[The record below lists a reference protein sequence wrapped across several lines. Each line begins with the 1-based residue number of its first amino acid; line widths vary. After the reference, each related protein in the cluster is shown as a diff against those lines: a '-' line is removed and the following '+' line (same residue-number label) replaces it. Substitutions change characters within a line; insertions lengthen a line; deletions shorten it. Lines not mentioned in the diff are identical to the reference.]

1 MKIVKL
7 SSSQFDRF
15 ASTHKYRNYFQTS
28 MYANVMSRFGYQHQ
42 FIGIVNDSNRLIG
55 ATLIIYKEVWMKY
68 KIAYAPRGM
77 LYSYDNEQ
85 ELEEVVEKLQ
95 KTLGKQNFMLLRI
108 DPYIPLTIRDCD
120 GNIMNF
126 NNQGTTIIDN
136 LKRAGFKYKGKTLYF
151 ETEKPRWEALILLQR
166 DVREVFARFD
176 KRTRNKIRR
185 ASSAGIEIVKAPA
198 KNVNKLYQF
207 VQKKDK
213 KPLSFYKEIFSK
225 FEDDVEVYYAKINT
239 ESFLIN
245 SRRNY
250 EKELEYND
258 ILAAKVQDLT
268 MDPKERDAYLN
279 KKMES
284 DKLITAYKNSLLK
297 STDLLKSNPDGIV
310 IAATMIIKYDNAAY
324 IFTEGQDESYSYL
337 NPLYLTKWK
346 LINDYTEQGL
356 KYINLNAIC
365 GEFEKKNPYSGLNEA
380 KLGFNT
386 AVTEYIGEFDIILN
400 SFSYGLY
407 NKMGKK

>member
-7 SSSQFDRF
+7 SSSQFDRY
-15 ASTHKYRNYFQTS
+15 ASTHKYRNYYQTS
-28 MYANVMSRFGYQHQ
+28 MYANVMSKFGYLYQ
-42 FIGIVNDSNRLIG
+42 FIGIVNDANKLIG
-55 ATLIIYKEVWMKY
+55 ASLIIYKDVWMKN
-68 KIAYAPRGM
+68 KIAYAPRGI
-77 LYSYDNEQ
+77 LYNYENEQ
-85 ELEEVVEKLQ
+85 ELEEVVDKLK

-126 NNQGTTIIDN
+126 NNQGTTIIEN
-136 LKRAGFKYKGKTLYF
+136 LKKAGFNYKGKNLYF
-151 ETEKPRWEALILLQR
+151 ETEKSRWEALILLQR
-166 DVREVFARFD
+166 DVREVFGRFD

-185 ASSAGIEIVKAPA
+185 ASSAGVEIEKAPTN
-198 KNVNKLYQF
+198 NVNELYQF
-207 VQKKDK
+207 ISKKEK
-213 KPLSFYKEIFSK
+213 KPMSFFKEIINK
-225 FEDDVEVYYAKINT
+225 FDDDVEIYYAKINT
-239 ESFLIN
+239 ENFLIN

-258 ILAAKVQDLT
+258 ILANKVQDLSLET
-268 MDPKERDAYLN
+268 KERESYLN

-297 STDLLKSNPDGIV
+297 STDLLKSNPDGIL
-310 IAATMIIKYDNAAY
+310 IAASMIIKYDNAAY
-324 IFTEGQDESYSYL
+324 IFTEGQDDEYGYL
-337 NPLYLTKWK
+337 NPLYLMKWK
-346 LINDYTEQGL
+346 LINDYSEQGI

-386 AVTEYIGEFDIILN
+386 VVTEYVGEFDIVLN
-400 SFSYGLY
+400 SFTY
-407 NKMGKK
+407 NWYKKMNK

>member
-7 SSSQFDRF
+7 SSSQFDRY
-15 ASTHKYRNYFQTS
+15 ASTHKYRNYYQTS
-28 MYANVMSRFGYQHQ
+28 MYANVMSKFGYLYQ
-42 FIGIVNDSNRLIG
+42 FIGIVNDANKLIG
-55 ATLIIYKEVWMKY
+55 ASLIIYKDVWMKN
-68 KIAYAPRGM
+68 KIAYAPRGI
-77 LYSYDNEQ
+77 LYNYENEQ
-85 ELEEVVEKLQ
+85 ELKEVVDKLK

-126 NNQGTTIIDN
+126 NNQGTTIIEN
-136 LKRAGFKYKGKTLYF
+136 LKKAGFNYKGKNLYF
-151 ETEKPRWEALILLQR
+151 ETEKSRWEALILLQR
-166 DVREVFARFD
+166 DVREVFGRFD

-185 ASSAGIEIVKAPA
+185 ASSAGVEIEKAPTN
-198 KNVNKLYQF
+198 NVNKLYQF
-207 VQKKDK
+207 ISKKEK
-213 KPLSFYKEIFSK
+213 KPMSFFKEIINK
-225 FEDDVEVYYAKINT
+225 FDDDVEIYYAKINT
-239 ESFLIN
+239 ENFLIN

-258 ILAAKVQDLT
+258 ILANKVQDLSLET
-268 MDPKERDAYLN
+268 KERESYLN

-297 STDLLKSNPDGIV
+297 STDLLKSNPDGIL
-310 IAATMIIKYDNAAY
+310 IAASMIIKYDNAAY
-324 IFTEGQDESYSYL
+324 IFTEGQDDEYGYL
-337 NPLYLTKWK
+337 NPLYLMKWK
-346 LINDYTEQGL
+346 LINDYSEQGI

-386 AVTEYIGEFDIILN
+386 VVTEYVGEFDIVLN
-400 SFSYGLY
+400 SFTY
-407 NKMGKK
+407 NWYKKMNK

>member
-7 SSSQFDRF
+7 SSSQFDRY

-28 MYANVMSRFGYQHQ
+28 MYANVMSRFGYQYQ
-42 FIGIVNDSNRLIG
+42 FIGIVNDANKLIG
-55 ATLIIYKEVWMKY
+55 ASLIIYKDVWMKN
-68 KIAYAPRGM
+68 KIAYAPRGL
-77 LYSYDNEQ
+77 LYNYENEQ
-85 ELEEVVEKLQ
+85 ELEEVVDKLK

-126 NNQGTTIIDN
+126 NNQGTTIIEN
-136 LKRAGFKYKGKTLYF
+136 LKKAGFNYKGKNLYF
-151 ETEKPRWEALILLQR
+151 ETEKSRWEALILLQR
-166 DVREVFARFD
+166 DVREVFGRFD

-185 ASSAGIEIVKAPA
+185 ASSAGVEIEKAPTN
-198 KNVNKLYQF
+198 NVNKLYQF
-207 VQKKDK
+207 ISKKEK
-213 KPLSFYKEIFSK
+213 KPMSFFKEIINK
-225 FEDDVEVYYAKINT
+225 FEDGVEIYYAKINT
-239 ESFLIN
+239 ENFLIN

-258 ILAAKVQDLT
+258 ILANKVQDLSL
-268 MDPKERDAYLN
+268 DPKERESYLN

-297 STDLLKSNPDGIV
+297 STDLLKSNPDGIL
-310 IAATMIIKYDNAAY
+310 IAASMIIKYDNAAY
-324 IFTEGQDESYSYL
+324 IFTEGQDDEYGYL
-337 NPLYLTKWK
+337 NPLYLMKWK
-346 LINDYTEQGL
+346 LINDYSEQGI

-386 AVTEYIGEFDIILN
+386 AVTEYVGEFDIVLN
-400 SFSYGLY
+400 NFAY
-407 NKMGKK
+407 NWYKKMNK

>member
-7 SSSQFDRF
+7 SSSQFDRY
-15 ASTHKYRNYFQTS
+15 ASTHKYRNYYQTS
-28 MYANVMSRFGYQHQ
+28 MYANVMSKFGYLYQ
-42 FIGIVNDSNRLIG
+42 FIGIVNDANKLIG
-55 ATLIIYKEVWMKY
+55 ASLIIYKDVWMKN
-68 KIAYAPRGM
+68 KIAYAPRGI
-77 LYSYDNEQ
+77 LYNYENEQ
-85 ELEEVVEKLQ
+85 ELEEVVDKLK

-126 NNQGTTIIDN
+126 NNQGTTIIEN
-136 LKRAGFKYKGKTLYF
+136 LKKAGFNYKGKNLYF
-151 ETEKPRWEALILLQR
+151 ETEKSRWEALILLQR
-166 DVREVFARFD
+166 DVREVFGRFD

-185 ASSAGIEIVKAPA
+185 ASSAGVEIEKAPTN
-198 KNVNKLYQF
+198 NVNKLYQF
-207 VQKKDK
+207 ISKKEK
-213 KPLSFYKEIFSK
+213 KPMSFFKEIINK
-225 FEDDVEVYYAKINT
+225 FDDDVEIYYAKINT
-239 ESFLIN
+239 ENFLIN

-258 ILAAKVQDLT
+258 ILANKVQDLSLET
-268 MDPKERDAYLN
+268 KERESYLN

-297 STDLLKSNPDGIV
+297 STDLLKSNPDGIL
-310 IAATMIIKYDNAAY
+310 IAASMIIKYDNAAY
-324 IFTEGQDESYSYL
+324 IFTEGQDDEYGYL
-337 NPLYLTKWK
+337 NPLYLMKWK
-346 LINDYTEQGL
+346 LINDYSEQGI

-386 AVTEYIGEFDIILN
+386 AVTEYVGEFDIVLN
-400 SFSYGLY
+400 SFAY
-407 NKMGKK
+407 NWYKKMNK

>member
-7 SSSQFDRF
+7 SSSQFDRY
-15 ASTHKYRNYFQTS
+15 ASTHKYRNYYQTS
-28 MYANVMSRFGYQHQ
+28 MYANVMSKFGYLYQ
-42 FIGIVNDSNRLIG
+42 FIGIVNDANKLIG
-55 ATLIIYKEVWMKY
+55 ASLIIYKDVWMKN
-68 KIAYAPRGM
+68 KIAYAPRGI
-77 LYSYDNEQ
+77 LYNYENEQ
-85 ELEEVVEKLQ
+85 ELEEVVDKLK

-126 NNQGTTIIDN
+126 NNQGTTIIEN
-136 LKRAGFKYKGKTLYF
+136 LKKAGFNYKGKNLYF
-151 ETEKPRWEALILLQR
+151 ETEKSRWEALILLQR
-166 DVREVFARFD
+166 DVREVFGRFD

-185 ASSAGIEIVKAPA
+185 ASSAGVEIEKAPTN
-198 KNVNKLYQF
+198 NVNKLYQF
-207 VQKKDK
+207 ISKKEK
-213 KPLSFYKEIFSK
+213 KPMSFFKEIINK
-225 FEDDVEVYYAKINT
+225 FDGDVEIYYAKINT
-239 ESFLIN
+239 ENFLIN

-258 ILAAKVQDLT
+258 ILANKVQDLSLET
-268 MDPKERDAYLN
+268 KERESYLN

-297 STDLLKSNPDGIV
+297 STDLLKSNPDGIL
-310 IAATMIIKYDNAAY
+310 IAASMIIKYDNAAY
-324 IFTEGQDESYSYL
+324 IFTEGQDDEYGYL
-337 NPLYLTKWK
+337 NPLYLMKWK
-346 LINDYTEQGL
+346 LINDYSEQGI

-386 AVTEYIGEFDIILN
+386 VVTEYVGEFDIVLN
-400 SFSYGLY
+400 SFTY
-407 NKMGKK
+407 NWYKKMNK

>member
-7 SSSQFDRF
+7 SSSQFDRY

-28 MYANVMSRFGYQHQ
+28 MYANVMSKFGYLYQ
-42 FIGIVNDSNRLIG
+42 FIGIVNDANKLIG
-55 ATLIIYKEVWMKY
+55 ASLIIYKDVWMKN
-68 KIAYAPRGM
+68 KIAYAPRGI
-77 LYSYDNEQ
+77 LYNYENEQ
-85 ELEEVVEKLQ
+85 ELEEVVDKLK

-126 NNQGTTIIDN
+126 NNQGTTIIEN
-136 LKRAGFKYKGKTLYF
+136 LKKAGFNYKGKNLYF
-151 ETEKPRWEALILLQR
+151 ETEKSRWEALILLQR
-166 DVREVFARFD
+166 DVREVFGRFD

-185 ASSAGIEIVKAPA
+185 ASSAGVEIEKAPTN
-198 KNVNKLYQF
+198 NVNKLYQF
-207 VQKKDK
+207 ISKKEK
-213 KPLSFYKEIFSK
+213 KPMSFFKEIINK
-225 FEDDVEVYYAKINT
+225 FDDDVEIYYAKINT
-239 ESFLIN
+239 ENFLIN

-258 ILAAKVQDLT
+258 ILANKVQDLSLET
-268 MDPKERDAYLN
+268 KERESYLN

-297 STDLLKSNPDGIV
+297 STDLLKSNPDGIL
-310 IAATMIIKYDNAAY
+310 IAASMIIKYDNAAY
-324 IFTEGQDESYSYL
+324 IFTEGQDDEYGYL
-337 NPLYLTKWK
+337 NPLYLMKWK
-346 LINDYTEQGL
+346 LINDYSEQGI

-386 AVTEYIGEFDIILN
+386 VVTEYVGEFDIVLN
-400 SFSYGLY
+400 SFTY
-407 NKMGKK
+407 NWYKKMNK

>member
-7 SSSQFDRF
+7 SSSQFDRY

-28 MYANVMSRFGYQHQ
+28 MYANVMSKFGYLYQ
-42 FIGIVNDSNRLIG
+42 FIGIVNDANKLIG
-55 ATLIIYKEVWMKY
+55 ASLIIYKDVWMKN
-68 KIAYAPRGM
+68 KIAYAPRGL
-77 LYSYDNEQ
+77 LYNYENEQ
-85 ELEEVVEKLQ
+85 ELEEVVDKLK

-126 NNQGTTIIDN
+126 NNQGTSIIEN
-136 LKRAGFKYKGKTLYF
+136 LKKAGFNYKGKNLYF
-151 ETEKPRWEALILLQR
+151 ETEKSRWEALILLQR
-166 DVREVFARFD
+166 DVREVFGRFD

-185 ASSAGIEIVKAPA
+185 ASSAGVEIEKAPTN
-198 KNVNKLYQF
+198 NVNKLYQF
-207 VQKKDK
+207 ISKKEK
-213 KPLSFYKEIFSK
+213 KPMSFFKEIINK
-225 FEDDVEVYYAKINT
+225 FEDDVEIYYAKINT
-239 ESFLIN
+239 ENFLIN

-258 ILAAKVQDLT
+258 ILANKVQDLSL
-268 MDPKERDAYLN
+268 DPKERESYLN

-297 STDLLKSNPDGIV
+297 STDLLKSNPDGIL
-310 IAATMIIKYDNAAY
+310 IAASMIIKYDNAAY
-324 IFTEGQDESYSYL
+324 IFTEGQDDEYGYL
-337 NPLYLTKWK
+337 NPLYLMKWK
-346 LINDYTEQGL
+346 LINDYSEQGI

-386 AVTEYIGEFDIILN
+386 AVTEYVGEFDIVLN
-400 SFSYGLY
+400 SFAY
-407 NKMGKK
+407 NWYKKMNK

>member
-7 SSSQFDRF
+7 SSSQFDRY

-28 MYANVMSRFGYQHQ
+28 MYANVMSRFGYQYQ
-42 FIGIVNDSNRLIG
+42 FIGIVNDANKLIG
-55 ATLIIYKEVWMKY
+55 ASLIIYKDVWMKN
-68 KIAYAPRGM
+68 KIAYAPRGI
-77 LYSYDNEQ
+77 LYNYENEQ
-85 ELEEVVEKLQ
+85 ELEEVVDKLK

-126 NNQGTTIIDN
+126 NNQGTTIIEN
-136 LKRAGFKYKGKTLYF
+136 LKKAGFNYKGKNLYF
-151 ETEKPRWEALILLQR
+151 ETEKSRWEALILLQR
-166 DVREVFARFD
+166 DVREVFGRFD

-185 ASSAGIEIVKAPA
+185 ASSAGVEIEKAPTN
-198 KNVNKLYQF
+198 NVNKLYQF
-207 VQKKDK
+207 ISKKEK
-213 KPLSFYKEIFSK
+213 KPMSFFKEIINK
-225 FEDDVEVYYAKINT
+225 FDDDVEIYYAKINT
-239 ESFLIN
+239 ENFLIN

-258 ILAAKVQDLT
+258 ILANKVQDLSLET
-268 MDPKERDAYLN
+268 KERESYLN

-297 STDLLKSNPDGIV
+297 STDLLKSNPDGIL
-310 IAATMIIKYDNAAY
+310 IAASMIIKYDNAAY
-324 IFTEGQDESYSYL
+324 IFTEGQDDEYGYL
-337 NPLYLTKWK
+337 NPLYLMKWK
-346 LINDYTEQGL
+346 LINDYSEQGI

-386 AVTEYIGEFDIILN
+386 VVTEYVGEFDIVLN
-400 SFSYGLY
+400 SFTY
-407 NKMGKK
+407 NWYKKMNK

>member
-7 SSSQFDRF
+7 SSSQFDRY
-15 ASTHKYRNYFQTS
+15 ASTHKYRNYYQTS
-28 MYANVMSRFGYQHQ
+28 MYANVMSKFGYLYQ
-42 FIGIVNDSNRLIG
+42 FIGIVNDANKLIG
-55 ATLIIYKEVWMKY
+55 ASLIIYKDVWMKN
-68 KIAYAPRGM
+68 KIAYAPRGI
-77 LYSYDNEQ
+77 LYNYENEQ
-85 ELEEVVEKLQ
+85 ELEEVVDKLK

-126 NNQGTTIIDN
+126 NNQGTTIIEN
-136 LKRAGFKYKGKTLYF
+136 LKKAGFNYKGKNLYF
-151 ETEKPRWEALILLQR
+151 ETEKSRWEALILLQR
-166 DVREVFARFD
+166 DVREVFGRFD

-185 ASSAGIEIVKAPA
+185 ASSAGVEIEKAPTN
-198 KNVNKLYQF
+198 NVNKLYQF
-207 VQKKDK
+207 ISKKEK
-213 KPLSFYKEIFSK
+213 KPMSFFKEIINK
-225 FEDDVEVYYAKINT
+225 FDDDVEIYYAKINT
-239 ESFLIN
+239 ENFLIN

-258 ILAAKVQDLT
+258 ILANKVQDLSLET
-268 MDPKERDAYLN
+268 KERESYLN

-297 STDLLKSNPDGIV
+297 STDLLKSNPDGIL
-310 IAATMIIKYDNAAY
+310 IAASMIIKYDNAAY
-324 IFTEGQDESYSYL
+324 IFTEGQDDEYGYL
-337 NPLYLTKWK
+337 NPLYLMKWK
-346 LINDYTEQGL
+346 LINDYSEQGI

-386 AVTEYIGEFDIILN
+386 VVTEYVGEFDIVLN
-400 SFSYGLY
+400 SFTY
-407 NKMGKK
+407 NWYKKMNK